1 MFFLA
6 DFDVIR
12 PDFGLLFWTSIIFI
26 LFWLLIGKFAFKPIA
41 EALKKREN
49 DIQSALDE
57 AKNAKLEMANL
68 KSENEALLAQAR
80 EERAAIIKEAKE
92 AKNAMINEA
101 REKAKEEAS
110 RITSSA
116 MLEIENQ
123 KKAAITEVK
132 NQVGGMAVEIAEKI
146 LKRELSG
153 GDAQSSYVSSL
164 VDEINLN

>member
-6 DFDVIR
+6 DFNVIR
-12 PDFGLLFWTSIIFI
+12 PDFGLIFWTSIIFC

-57 AKNAKLEMANL
+57 AKNAKLEMATMR
-68 KSENEALLAQAR
+68 SENEALLAQAR
-80 EERAAIIKEAKE
+80 EERASIIKEAKE
-92 AKNAMINEA
+92 AKVAMITEA
-101 REKAKEEAS
+101 REIAKEEAS
-110 RITSSA
+110 KITSSA

-132 NQVGGMAVEIAEKI
+132 NQVGGMAVQIAEKI

-153 GDAQSSYVSSL
+153 EGAQSSFVSTL